1 MGAPIRELLP
11 PETGLAFGAMR
22 VLRTDLANQAA
33 FVRQVDEVQRAEG
46 YRLIGV
52 FEEDAATAV
61 ATAGFRV
68 GHHLAWGHFLYV
80 ADLATLPE
88 ARRQGH
94 ARALLEWLLEEA
106 SRLGCDQFHLESAV
120 GLERADAHRL
130 YLNTGMIISA
140 HHFARGVHG

>member
-1 MGAPIRELLP
+1 MAPAIRELLA
-11 PETGLAFGAMR
+11 PETGLAFHAMR
-22 VLRTDLANQAA
+22 GLRTDLANEAS

-46 YRLIGV
+46 YRLIGA
-52 FEEDAATAV
+52 FEEGVATAV

-88 ARRQGH
+88 ARRRGH

-106 SRLGCDQFHLESAV
+106 DRLGCEQFRLESGV
-120 GLERADAHRL
+120 GIERADAHRL
-130 YLNTGMIISA
+130 YLNTGMVISA